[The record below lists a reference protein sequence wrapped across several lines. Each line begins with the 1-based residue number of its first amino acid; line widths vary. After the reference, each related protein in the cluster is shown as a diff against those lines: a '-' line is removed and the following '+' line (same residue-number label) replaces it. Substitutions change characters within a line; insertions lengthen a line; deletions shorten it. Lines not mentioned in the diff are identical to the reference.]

1 MCDIFDRLHMF
12 DIFIFGDHRLC
23 TKSVPPPPPNCFLIV
38 LRQLSECSHEEAVY
52 GARGRVLP
60 HNTYT
65 GICAAQPGRDLGTP
79 DLERGIHF
87 RDVS

>member
-1 MCDIFDRLHMF
+1 MR

-23 TKSVPPPPPNCFLIV
+23 TKSVPPPPPPPPPAPRHQIVFLIV
-38 LRQLSECSHEEAVY
+38 LRQLSECSHEGAVY

-65 GICAAQPGRDLGTP
+65 GICAAQQGRDFGTP